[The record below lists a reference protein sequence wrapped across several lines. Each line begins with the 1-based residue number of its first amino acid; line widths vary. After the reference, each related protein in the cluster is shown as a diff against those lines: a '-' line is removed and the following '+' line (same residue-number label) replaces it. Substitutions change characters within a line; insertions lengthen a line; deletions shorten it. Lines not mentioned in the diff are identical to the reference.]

1 MAVRSIRMY
10 GDPVLR
16 VKARPVEETTPA
28 LRRLAEDLIDT
39 MVEAEG
45 IGLAAPQ
52 VGEPVRMYVVNLRAI
67 GPDLF
72 LESRGPSL
80 EGEPDHL
87 VLVNPRVVRQE
98 GAQTGD
104 EGCLSFP
111 DLYEKVTRPEVVRV
125 EAADLDGRPLEIEGT
140 GLLARVLVHEFDH
153 LEGTLFIDHLSKFRL
168 QFLRNRLKK
177 LKASSQAG

>member
-1 MAVRSIRMY
+1 MAVRPIRIY

-16 VKARPVEETTPA
+16 EKARPVEETTPA

-39 MVEAEG
+39 MVDAEG

-52 VGEPVRMYVVNLRAI
+52 VGETVRMYVVNLGAI
-67 GPDLF
+67 GSDLF

-80 EGEPDHL
+80 EGEPGHL
-87 VLVNPRVVRQE
+87 VLVNPRVVKQE

-111 DLYEKVTRPEVVRV
+111 DLFEKVTRPEIVRV
-125 EAADLDGRPLEIEGT
+125 EAADLDGRPLEIEGS
-140 GLLARVLVHEFDH
+140 GLLARVLVHEYDH
-153 LEGTLFIDHLSKFRL
+153 LEGRLFIDHLSKFRL

-177 LKASSQAG
+177 FKASSQAG